1 MADEA
6 QYSSANDTPSNKR
19 KYDDQPPPR
28 RPTGFSGPITSPSSD
43 SAPSYNNVPPPM
55 DEIQLAK
62 QRAQEIASR
71 LIISSGGVGAGAGPG
86 VGADVKR
93 PRVENGGGYDSYDKG
108 FSSGPDLKPH
118 MSNSA
123 PSAIP
128 ISYGFQG
135 SSKKIEIPNGR
146 VGVIIGKGGETIK
159 YLQLQS
165 GAKIQVTRDMDADPN
180 STTRMVELM
189 GTPDQI
195 AKAEQLI
202 NDVLSEAES
211 GGSGIVSRRLTGPSG
226 SEQFVMKIPNNK
238 VGLVIGKGGET
249 IKSMQARTGARIQVI
264 PLHLPPGDTST
275 ERTLQIDG
283 SSEQIESAKQLVN
296 EVISE
301 GSASTPRKIPIGDM
315 LAPLD
320 ISVYQSNITLIRLLR
335 VRVIGPL
342 VTPTWNPLCWCSLSI
357 ALVWFYFGDYGSFP
371 TKNRAR
377 NSGMSGGYN
386 QQGYQARPPS
396 SWGPPGAPPMQQPNY
411 GYGQQGGYSAP
422 SSQYNMSQP
431 PYQGYSQP
439 ASGGYASNW
448 DQSTI
453 PPNQPATQGSGYDYY
468 GQQAPQ
474 QQQAAGGPG
483 ATGDNSGY
491 SYGQP
496 PASTYN
502 QQGYSQD
509 GYGGNY
515 HAPQSSYGQPP
526 TYDQQGYSSTTN
538 YGNVANAAQDGL
550 NSYGSQ
556 GDSSQTVPPAAQPS
570 SVGQQGYSANQQPS
584 PNPGSYPP
592 PSQSGYGMTAPSQ
605 TGYGNQP
612 AAQTAYG
619 AAYGAPQTQKQPTN
633 PPAYGQSTQSP
644 STPSGYGQ
652 PAGLPSGYSSSQ
664 PPASG
669 YTQPDSASQRA
680 PPSSY
685 GTAAQPGFAPP
696 PYGGVPPTNQSAYGQ
711 APPPYGG
718 SYGAG
723 YPQPQYSSE
732 GNAGGAARGGYDS
745 ASAAQAAPQSGV
757 AKASPKS

>member
-6 QYSSANDTPSNKR
+6 QYSSGTDTVSNKR
-19 KYDDQPPPR
+19 KYEDQPPPMVTR

-43 SAPSYNNVPPPM
+43 SVHPPPPSYNNVPPPM

-93 PRVENGGGYDSYDKG
+93 PRVENGGGFDSYDKG
-108 FSSGPDLKPH
+108 FSSGPDLKSH
-118 MSNSA
+118 MSSSA
-123 PSAIP
+123 SSAIP
-128 ISYGFQG
+128 VSYGFQG

-301 GSASTPRKIPIGDM
+301 
-315 LAPLD
+315 
-320 ISVYQSNITLIRLLR
+320 
-335 VRVIGPL
+335 
-342 VTPTWNPLCWCSLSI
+342 
-357 ALVWFYFGDYGSFP
+357 
-371 TKNRAR
+371 NRAR

-396 SWGPPGAPPMQQPNY
+396 SWGPPGAPPMQQPSY

-422 SSQYNMSQP
+422 SSQYNMPQP

-439 ASGGYASNW
+439 ASGGYTSNW
-448 DQSTI
+448 DQSAV

-468 GQQAPQ
+468 SQQPPQ
-474 QQQAAGGPG
+474 QQQTPGGPG

-496 PASTYN
+496 QASTYN

-515 HAPQSSYGQPP
+515 HAPQSGYGQPP
-526 TYDQQGYSSTTN
+526 TYDQQGYSSAAN

-550 NSYGSQ
+550 SSYGSQ

-570 SVGQQGYSANQQPS
+570 SVSQQGYSANQQPS

-612 AAQTAYG
+612 AAQAAYG
-619 AAYGAPQTQKQPTN
+619 AAYGAPQTQKQPAN

-652 PAGLPSGYSSSQ
+652 PAALPSGYSGSQ
-664 PPASG
+664 PPTSG
-669 YTQPDSASQRA
+669 YTQSDSATQRA
-680 PPSSY
+680 PPSGY

-696 PYGGVPPTNQSAYGQ
+696 PYGVPPTNQPAYGQ
-711 APPPYGG
+711 APAPYSS

-732 GNAGGAARGGYDS
+732 GNAGGATRGGYDS
-745 ASAAQAAPQSGV
+745 ASAAQTAPQSGV
-757 AKASPKS
+757 VKASPKS

>member
-1 MADEA
+1 M
-6 QYSSANDTPSNKR
+6 
-19 KYDDQPPPR
+19 
-28 RPTGFSGPITSPSSD
+28 
-43 SAPSYNNVPPPM
+43 NV
-55 DEIQLAK
+55 
-62 QRAQEIASR
+62 
-71 LIISSGGVGAGAGPG
+71 
-86 VGADVKR
+86 
-93 PRVENGGGYDSYDKG
+93 
-108 FSSGPDLKPH
+108 
-118 MSNSA
+118 
-123 PSAIP
+123 
-128 ISYGFQG
+128 
-135 SSKKIEIPNGR
+135 
-146 VGVIIGKGGETIK
+146 
-159 YLQLQS
+159 
-165 GAKIQVTRDMDADPN
+165 
-180 STTRMVELM
+180 
-189 GTPDQI
+189 
-195 AKAEQLI
+195 
-202 NDVLSEAES
+202 VLSS
-211 GGSGIVSRRLTGPSG
+211 SYH
-226 SEQFVMKIPNNK
+226 
-238 VGLVIGKGGET
+238 
-249 IKSMQARTGARIQVI
+249 
-264 PLHLPPGDTST
+264 PLRWFL
-275 ERTLQIDG
+275 
-283 SSEQIESAKQLVN
+283 
-296 EVISE
+296 
-301 GSASTPRKIPIGDM
+301 
-315 LAPLD
+315 
-320 ISVYQSNITLIRLLR
+320 TLIEKDS
-335 VRVIGPL
+335 PL
-342 VTPTWNPLCWCSLSI
+342 FSFLCLISQ
-357 ALVWFYFGDYGSFP
+357 
-371 TKNRAR
+371 NRAR

-422 SSQYNMSQP
+422 SSQYNISQP

-448 DQSTI
+448 DQSTV

-474 QQQAAGGPG
+474 QQQTAGGPG

-496 PASTYN
+496 PATTYN

-515 HAPQSSYGQPP
+515 HAPQSGYGQPP

-538 YGNVANAAQDGL
+538 YGNVANATQDGL

-556 GDSSQTVPPAAQPS
+556 GDSSQTVPPAAPQPS
-570 SVGQQGYSANQQPS
+570 SVSQQGYSANQQPS

-612 AAQTAYG
+612 AAQAAYG
-619 AAYGAPQTQKQPTN
+619 AAYGAPQTQKQPPTN

-644 STPSGYGQ
+644 STASGYGQ
-652 PAGLPSGYSSSQ
+652 PAGLPSGYSSTQ

-685 GTAAQPGFAPP
+685 GTAAAQPGFAPP
-696 PYGGVPPTNQSAYGQ
+696 PYGGAPPTNQSAYGQ

-723 YPQPQYSSE
+723 YPQPHYSSE
-732 GNAGGAARGGYDS
+732 GNAGGATRGGYDS
-745 ASAAQAAPQSGV
+745 ASAAQAATQSGV

>member
-301 GSASTPRKIPIGDM
+301 
-315 LAPLD
+315 
-320 ISVYQSNITLIRLLR
+320 
-335 VRVIGPL
+335 
-342 VTPTWNPLCWCSLSI
+342 
-357 ALVWFYFGDYGSFP
+357 
-371 TKNRAR
+371 NRAR

-411 GYGQQGGYSAP
+411 GYGQQ
-422 SSQYNMSQP
+422 
-431 PYQGYSQP
+431 